1 MQFDGLSILSLGRLV
16 AAYFLFAFLWA
27 TPLTAAEQKKEPL
40 TTFSAD
46 RVRYDRELSVITATG
61 NVEVIRASRTL
72 RADTLSYNQKTDVVT
87 ASGNIALAEPS
98 GEVMFAQYMELT
110 GDFKDGIV
118 EDIGIL
124 LSDGARFAAA
134 GARRSNANIF
144 ELRNAV
150 YSPCNLCEEDP
161 TRPPLWQIKASKV
174 VHDKNRQQIEYS
186 DAWLE
191 VFGVPVFYTPYLA
204 HPDPTVKRR
213 SGFMFPSIGSSSDL
227 GTVVQVPYYYVTSP
241 QSDATI
247 TPIYTSDEGPVLLT
261 EFRNRSLNGEFD
273 FRGSITDDSKDRL
286 LWHIGSKGR
295 YDINDTWRAGF
306 DINRSKNE
314 TYLRRYGF
322 TADDTLNTFGSRQ
335 SLTSNI
341 YAEGFRRR
349 NYASVNGYL
358 FQDLREEVGSG
369 DSPII
374 FPLAEY
380 KHVGEA
386 DRFGGRTE
394 FDASLMA
401 LTRTSG
407 VDSRRISLKAGWT
420 APQKIGPLGD
430 VYSFSTSVKGDVYYV
445 DEVAR
450 GNKALRYSGFAKR
463 IIPEARL
470 DWRFPF
476 INKNAKSNTHQVFEP
491 IVSAIV
497 SPYGSNPNT
506 IPNEDSKDFVF
517 NTTNLFSN
525 NRFTGLDRVE
535 SGPRV
540 NYGVR
545 WGVFGKSSGQT
556 TVTIGQSYRLKRDDT
571 FSENSG
577 LEDNFSDVVAQVLA
591 SPQKYIGLLYR
602 TRLSKDNLEPRETE
616 VNATIGNR
624 SFSFASTYTFLDQ
637 SANTQFFDREEVTFS
652 ASSQITKNWRASF
665 SSRRDLKAKQVRS
678 LAGSVAYEN
687 ECCVLS
693 VNASRTFFE
702 DRDLKPTD
710 SVFIRLIL
718 KTIGEVQNVNL

>member
-1 MQFDGLSILSLGRLV
+1 
-16 AAYFLFAFLWA
+16 
-27 TPLTAAEQKKEPL
+27 
-40 TTFSAD
+40 
-46 RVRYDRELSVITATG
+46 
-61 NVEVIRASRTL
+61 
-72 RADTLSYNQKTDVVT
+72 
-87 ASGNIALAEPS
+87 
-98 GEVMFAQYMELT
+98 
-110 GDFKDGIV
+110 
-118 EDIGIL
+118 
-124 LSDGARFAAA
+124 
-134 GARRSNANIF
+134 
-144 ELRNAV
+144 
-150 YSPCNLCEEDP
+150 
-161 TRPPLWQIKASKV
+161 
-174 VHDKNRQQIEYS
+174 
-186 DAWLE
+186 
-191 VFGVPVFYTPYLA
+191 
-204 HPDPTVKRR
+204 
-213 SGFMFPSIGSSSDL
+213 
-227 GTVVQVPYYYVTSP
+227 
-241 QSDATI
+241 
-247 TPIYTSDEGPVLLT
+247 
-261 EFRNRSLNGEFD
+261 
-273 FRGSITDDSKDRL
+273 
-286 LWHIGSKGR
+286 
-295 YDINDTWRAGF
+295 
-306 DINRSKNE
+306 
-314 TYLRRYGF
+314 
-322 TADDTLNTFGSRQ
+322 
-335 SLTSNI
+335 
-341 YAEGFRRR
+341 
-349 NYASVNGYL
+349 
-358 FQDLREEVGSG
+358 
-369 DSPII
+369 
-374 FPLAEY
+374 
-380 KHVGEA
+380 
-386 DRFGGRTE
+386 
-394 FDASLMA
+394 
-401 LTRTSG
+401 
-407 VDSRRISLKAGWT
+407 
-420 APQKIGPLGD
+420 
-430 VYSFSTSVKGDVYYV
+430 
-445 DEVAR
+445 
-450 GNKALRYSGFAKR
+450 LRYSGFAKR

-577 LEDNFSDVVAQVLA
+577 LEDNFSDVVAQVLT